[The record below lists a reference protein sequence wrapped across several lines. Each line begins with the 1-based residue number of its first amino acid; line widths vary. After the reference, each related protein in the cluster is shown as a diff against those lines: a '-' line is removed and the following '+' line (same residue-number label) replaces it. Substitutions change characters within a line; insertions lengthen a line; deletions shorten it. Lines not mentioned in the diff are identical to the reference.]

1 MMLARLVLS
10 GLLLAH
16 AAIHVAFISPP
27 PPATAG
33 GPAWPFTT
41 DDSWLLTRLGVED
54 QTARTLA
61 LALVALTLAAFA
73 AAALVAIAVA
83 PAWLWMP
90 AIVCGAT
97 ASLVLLFAF
106 FHPWLV
112 LGAAID
118 IGLILATLVAGWT
131 PGSAVAEV

>member
-1 MMLARLVLS
+1 MLARLAIA

-16 AAIHVAFISPP
+16 AAIHVAFLSPS
-27 PPATAG
+27 PPATAD

-41 DDSWLLTRLGVED
+41 DDSWLVRRLGVEAG
-54 QTARTLA
+54 TARTLA

-73 AAALVAIAVA
+73 MAALVAVGIA

-90 AIVCGAT
+90 TAVTGAT
-97 ASLVLLFAF
+97 ASLALLLVF

-112 LGAAID
+112 LGVAID
-118 IGLILATLVAGWT
+118 IGLLAATLIAGWA
-131 PGSAVAEV
+131 PGPAAAEV